1 MKSRRLGKSQGSLS
15 GWLFAD
21 LTLILAI
28 VTLSSWTINRA
39 PTSSATVSLAK
50 YQIALAEIGRLER
63 QVSDLQSEIQKLREE
78 LQKLKNENEIL
89 KGQTSSNQVGVKL
102 EPVVI
107 TISADPTDTASRVIQ
122 KIERELERVG
132 VNPLQGFSFA
142 LIFGGTQENPTEQM
156 RLDAKARA
164 ENVGNL
170 LRGLESEEGW
180 NKFTREKYVRSLH
193 EIGLG
198 VGFYKIELYP
208 SN

>member
-1 MKSRRLGKSQGSLS
+1 MRKSQGSLS

-21 LTLILAI
+21 LTLILAVI
-28 VTLSSWTINRA
+28 TLSSWTIDRES
-39 PTSSATVSLAK
+39 TSGATVPVARYQLA
-50 YQIALAEIGRLER
+50 LTEINRLER
-63 QVSDLQSEIQKLREE
+63 EVSELQSELETLRAE
-78 LQKLKNENEIL
+78 LQRLKDENEL
-89 KGQTSSNQVGVKL
+89 LRGQSSPNPVGVKL

-107 TISADPTDTASRVIQ
+107 TISANSGDSTVKVIQ
-122 KIERELERVG
+122 KIGRELELAG

-156 RLDAKARA
+156 RDDAKARA
-164 ENVGNL
+164 EQIGNL
-170 LRGLESEEGW
+170 LRGSDSKDGW
-180 NKFTREKYVRSLH
+180 DRFTREKYVRALH

>member
-1 MKSRRLGKSQGSLS
+1 MKSRRLGKSQGSMS

-39 PTSSATVSLAK
+39 PTSGATVSLAK
-50 YQIALAEIGRLER
+50 YQIVLAEKSRLER
-63 QVSDLQSEIQKLREE
+63 ELSDLQSEIQKLREE
-78 LQKLKNENEIL
+78 LQRFKDENEIL
-89 KGQTSSNQVGVKL
+89 KVQTSSNQAGVKL
-102 EPVVI
+102 EPVVV
-107 TISADPTDTASRVIQ
+107 TISADLTDTASRVIQ
-122 KIERELERVG
+122 KIERELERMG

-156 RLDAKARA
+156 RLDARARA
-164 ENVGNL
+164 EQVGNL
-170 LRGLESEEGW
+170 LRGSDSEEGW

-193 EIGLG
+193 DIGLG